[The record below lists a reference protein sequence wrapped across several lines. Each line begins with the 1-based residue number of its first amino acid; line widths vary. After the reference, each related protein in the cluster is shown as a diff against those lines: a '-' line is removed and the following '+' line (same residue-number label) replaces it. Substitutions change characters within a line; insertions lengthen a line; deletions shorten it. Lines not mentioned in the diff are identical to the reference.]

1 MEKVVMIIKKPEDT
15 IKVQTQLLLLLPE
28 LQNGK
33 VFECTICDF
42 KQKRSLSA
50 NAYFHLLVDKLSKY
64 HKIGSDEM
72 KKKMVLEY
80 GAIAYDSL
88 GKKVGIKIPKSVNVD
103 DFYPY
108 AKWFGEEE
116 KLNHYIF
123 YKQTHTLDSKEMAKL
138 IDGVVNECKEVGIE
152 TLDDLELK
160 RLVKNWE
167 DKNGYTS

>member
-1 MEKVVMIIKKPEDT
+1 MEKVVTIIKKPEDT

-42 KQKRSLSA
+42 KQKRSLNA
-50 NAYFHLLVDKLSKY
+50 NAYFHLLVDKLAKNFSV
-64 HKIGSDEM
+64 GADVM
-72 KKKMVLEY
+72 KKKLVLEY
-80 GAIAYDSL
+80 GAVAYDSL

-138 IDGVVNECKEVGIE
+138 IDGVVSECKEAGIE
-152 TLDDLELK
+152 TLDEKQLK
-160 RLVKNWE
+160 NMVSKW
-167 DKNGYTS
+167 GI

>member
-1 MEKVVMIIKKPEDT
+1 MEKVVIQIKKAEDT
-15 IKVQTQLLLLLPE
+15 IKVQAQLLSLLTE
-28 LQNGK
+28 LERGK
-33 VFECTICDF
+33 TFDCTIEEHR
-42 KQKRSLSA
+42 KKRSLNA
-50 NAYFHLLVDKLSKY
+50 NSYFHLLVDKLAK
-64 HKIGSDEM
+64 HFGMGGDDM

-80 GAIAYDSL
+80 GAIAYDSR

-116 KLNHYIF
+116 NLNYYIF
-123 YKQTHTLDSKEMAKL
+123 YKQTHTLDSKEMATL
-138 IDGVVNECKEVGIE
+138 IDGVVAECKDCGIE

-167 DKNGYTS
+167 DKRCLNT